1 MKKSLLPTP
10 RTGKG
15 FLVPRA
21 NKDKKV
27 SSLVSSLGG
36 KKGSSLRPDTSM
48 SMPAPRTGPTMGAG
62 PAVSG
67 GAPDLF
73 SQPAPGTM
81 GLPKV

>member
-10 RTGKG
+10 RTGKN

-21 NKDKKV
+21 NKDRKV

-36 KKGSSLRPDTSM
+36 KKGAALRPSTQM
-48 SMPAPRTGPTMGAG
+48 SLPAPRSGPTMASG
-62 PAVSG
+62 PQVSG

-73 SQPAPGTM
+73 SQPPPGTM

>member
-10 RTGKG
+10 RTGKN

-21 NKDKKV
+21 NKDRKV

-36 KKGSSLRPDTSM
+36 KKGASLRPDTTM
-48 SMPAPRTGPTMGAG
+48 SLPPPRSGPTLGAG
-62 PAVSG
+62 PQVSG

-81 GLPKV
+81 GLPKL

>member
-10 RTGKG
+10 RTGKN

-21 NKDKKV
+21 NKDRKV

-36 KKGSSLRPDTSM
+36 KKGKPLRTDTSM
-48 SMPAPRTGPTMGAG
+48 SLPAPRTGPTLGAG
-62 PAVSG
+62 PSVSG

-73 SQPAPGTM
+73 NQPPPGTNGM
-81 GLPKV
+81 PRI